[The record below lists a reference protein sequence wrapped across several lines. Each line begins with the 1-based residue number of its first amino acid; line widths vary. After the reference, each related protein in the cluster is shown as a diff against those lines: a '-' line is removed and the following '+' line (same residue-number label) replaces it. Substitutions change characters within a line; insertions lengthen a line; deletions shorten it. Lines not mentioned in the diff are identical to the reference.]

1 VVASLA
7 RRGTGEQLVYS
18 SETGE
23 YALTG
28 TATALPRLTDPAH
41 GTVTGESLIFNT
53 RDDSVSIEGQ
63 GQKTST
69 ETTAPK

>member
-1 VVASLA
+1 MG
-7 RRGTGEQLVYS
+7 RRGVGEQLAYS

-28 TATALPRLTDPAH
+28 TAANPPRLSDPAH
-41 GTVTGESLIFNT
+41 GEVSGDVLIFNS

-63 GQKTST
+63 GQKTAT